1 MARRAER
8 ATEAVF
14 VSKETA
20 AARLEISIFT
30 FDEWRKT
37 GFIPAPHINRGQ
49 ILRWHWPSIEAKI
62 LAERQSDEIDPCV
75 LGVMNMQKD
84 RQRTVTRKRPA
95 PVSD

>member
-1 MARRAER
+1 MKRLRQVEPI
-8 ATEAVF
+8 F

-49 ILRWHWPSIEAKI
+49 IMRWHWPTIEAKLTDGI
-62 LAERQSDEIDPCV
+62 PAVETDPCV
-75 LGVMNMQKD
+75 LGVINMQKN
-84 RQRTVTRKRPA
+84 RQR
-95 PVSD
+95 